1 MRSPDLVS
9 FIREQRGV
17 NTAIDDVR
25 AALSSLLPYFISAKS
40 ISGVNSD
47 SDNIACRD
55 LLQLKPLERFIDKDG
70 ISEFTRR
77 CRCQNVKPTWSD
89 DRRSKRRI
97 AWIDKVDLQGSSF
110 NK

>member
-1 MRSPDLVS
+1 MRSPNLVP
-9 FIREQRGV
+9 FVREQRGV
-17 NTAIDDVR
+17 NASIDNVG
-25 AALSSLLPYFISAKS
+25 AALTGLLSYFISAKS
-40 ISGVNSD
+40 IRGVNSD
-47 SDNIACRD
+47 SDNIACHD